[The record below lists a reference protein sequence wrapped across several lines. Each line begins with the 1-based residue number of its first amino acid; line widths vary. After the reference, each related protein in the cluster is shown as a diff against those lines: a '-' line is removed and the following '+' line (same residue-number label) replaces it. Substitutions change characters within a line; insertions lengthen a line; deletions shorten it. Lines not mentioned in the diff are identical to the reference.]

1 MRKIQTPFAHL
12 RIRAQDTS
20 LAALAPR
27 SVERT
32 FLRVLGAGLI
42 AFGTL
47 GFVPPLMPNGHL
59 LGVLAVNAPQN
70 VLHLFTGATAL
81 VIARMP
87 KSAHPWYGTAAISIF
102 FGLLTTLGFA
112 SQRTIPGFFRVTPAS
127 NLLHL
132 LIAVSALVVV
142 VLAEYGRVSPSLA
155 ILKAFLGIRAR
166 PNKKPDTPPTS
177 SRRNATA

>member
-1 MRKIQTPFAHL
+1 MRNIQIPFVHL
-12 RIRAQDTS
+12 RIQARDTS

-27 SVERT
+27 SVERA
-32 FLRVLGAGLI
+32 FLRILGVGLI
-42 AFGTL
+42 AFGVL
-47 GFVPPLMPNGHL
+47 GFVPPLVHNGHL
-59 LGVLAVNAPQN
+59 LGVFAVNAPQN
-70 VLHLFTGATAL
+70 VLHLLTGATAL

-87 KSAHPWYGTAAISIF
+87 KRAHPWYGTAAISIF
-102 FGLLTTLGFA
+102 YGLLTILGF
-112 SQRTIPGFFRVTPAS
+112 SQQPTIPGFFRVTPAS

-155 ILKAFLGIRAR
+155 ILKALLGIRAK
-166 PNKKPDTPPTS
+166 PKKRPDTPPTS